1 MYTAAESTG
10 QASVDSTEYLRDP
23 MHAVRAAG
31 DSKYLKGLKFFTRV
45 ALAVTPMFVLPNV
58 TRSFATASAA
68 EFPLFTMA
76 ILRGTQLAIVVARSI
91 CEVDLDWHLLLVE
104 SQQNHARLEEHG
116 VGNLQPSLPQLQP
129 APDAP
134 FDPTGQV

>member
-1 MYTAAESTG
+1 MYTAAEITG

-31 DSKYLKGLKFFTRV
+31 DSKYLKGLKVFVRV
-45 ALAVTPMFVLPNV
+45 ALAVTPTFVLPNA

-76 ILRGTQLAIVVARSI
+76 ILRGTHFFIVVARSI
-91 CEVDLDWHLLLVE
+91 FTSRVFDWHLFLVD
-104 SQQNHARLEEHG
+104 SQQYHAKLEEHG
-116 VGNLQPSLPQLQP
+116 VGKLQPSLPQLQP
-129 APDAP
+129 G
-134 FDPTGQV
+134 DPT